1 MHRCLEVFD
10 VVLLILGFLDAEG
23 KTNEQ
28 HSLVSMALTNH
39 HFLEP
44 AMNVLWAT
52 QEDIFN
58 LLKCLPG
65 EIWHVMNDIGANR
78 EVDSS
83 TLVRY

>member
-1 MHRCLEVFD
+1 MHRCLEVYD
-10 VVLLILGFLDAEG
+10 IVLLILGLLDAEG
-23 KTNEQ
+23 KTDEQ
-28 HSLVSMALTNH
+28 QSLVSMALTNH

-58 LLKCLPG
+58 LLKCLPD
-65 EIWHVMNDIGANR
+65 EICHVTNDVGANR
-78 EVDSS
+78 DTDST